1 VAERRTRP
9 FARRA
14 AQLRETRPVTT
25 VRSSARRRI
34 DRVTGAWLE
43 ILQAGVA
50 AGVSW
55 FVAGIVVGQSRP
67 FFAPVAA
74 VITLGLSR
82 GQPRRRALEIA
93 LGVVLGIAVADGLV
107 RLIGTG
113 TLQIVLV
120 VILAM
125 TAALLVGAGTLL
137 VNQAVISAIFV
148 VTLPTAGQGSV
159 FDRFFDA
166 AIGGVVA
173 LVLSQVLFPRDPV
186 RQVGEAAGKVLD
198 ELAVALTEVS
208 VGLAE
213 GDQDEA
219 ERALTRVRSLND
231 EITSFYDAIAV
242 GRENAWVSP
251 ARRRRALGHL
261 RAYSDAARQV
271 DYAVRNT
278 RILAREAVLSIRN
291 GPADP
296 ELAEALAILSDAV
309 RALSTELGEP
319 GQDSET
325 RYLARQ
331 AAEVATG
338 VLERRQDLRTN
349 MVVGQVRATA
359 TDLLRGTGLD
369 TENARLRDVPPGQE

>member
-1 VAERRTRP
+1 M
-9 FARRA
+9 
-14 AQLRETRPVTT
+14 
-25 VRSSARRRI
+25 
-34 DRVTGAWLE
+34 
-43 ILQAGVA
+43 
-50 AGVSW
+50 
-55 FVAGIVVGQSRP
+55 VGQSRP

-74 VITLGLSR
+74 VISLGLSR
-82 GQPRRRALEIA
+82 GQPRRRAVEIS

-107 RLIGTG
+107 RVIGTG

-125 TAALLVGAGTLL
+125 AAALLVGAGTLL

-148 VTLPTAGQGSV
+148 VTLPTTGQGTV

-186 RQVGEAAGKVLD
+186 RQVGAGGRQG
-198 ELAVALTEVS
+198 AGRAGRGARRRCR

-213 GDQDEA
+213 GNQDEA

-231 EITSFYDAIAV
+231 EITAFYDAIAV

-278 RILAREAVLSIRN
+278 RILAREAVLAIRN

-296 ELAEALAILSDAV
+296 ELAEARVDPGRRRARAQRGAGRARAGLRDALPGAPGRRHRGRAAAHRPRGQAQAV
-309 RALSTELGEP
+309 RGRRELRRRRRARRRP
-319 GQDSET
+319 RPPRT
-325 RYLARQ
+325 R
-331 AAEVATG
+331 
-338 VLERRQDLRTN
+338 
-349 MVVGQVRATA
+349 VGRA
-359 TDLLRGTGLD
+359 
-369 TENARLRDVPPGQE
+369 